1 VFLGFRLIYDRNW
14 FELAGGGKYE
24 LQEGGWPA
32 ERPRQREPLEP
43 AGRSLAG
50 EAELALSRPN

>member
-1 VFLGFRLIYDRNW
+1 MIYDRNW